1 MKMETRNNEIT
12 AEDIKLGTR
21 MWEARQKGL
30 YFETKAVTNLYN
42 KLYNTNLNPTNCG
55 SCIRKRIDGIHNK
68 LEELKRLTEPKEE
81 IIEQKI
87 EENGIKEEINN
98 SIGEVDDN
106 DTFKTKN
113 KKLKKV
119 KRN

>member
-42 KLYNTNLNPTNCG
+42 KLYNTNLTPTNCG
-55 SCIRKRIDGIHNK
+55 SCIRKRIDGIHKK
-68 LEELKRLTEPKEE
+68 LEELKELTEPKEE

-87 EENGIKEEINN
+87 EENGEEHKV
-98 SIGEVDDN
+98 IGKSGGE
-106 DTFKTKN
+106 DTSKD
-113 KKLKKV
+113 KKRVKKKSEKV
-119 KRN
+119 